1 MKKIIAILASLAL
14 FLIILT
20 FVIVPQQQGNIS
32 STSLKADALRTA
44 NTTYEETLPI
54 QEADLGGSG
63 RSILIAVVMLSH
75 ILFANL
81 HLGGAWI
88 AAGTETVYLRNKKE
102 RFKRLARSLTLF
114 NVILFS
120 AGATLAVAG
129 MLFFF
134 ALFPRFSSEI
144 FHIYWW
150 PLLFEAIAFGLQICF
165 LYSYWFSWDRVS
177 TGWHQFLGYG
187 YAVAVFFQTLMINTV
202 ATGMLTPG
210 ASSISWGQTG
220 LFTMPVDILMSW
232 WFNATTWIL
241 QFHRL
246 AAAVSYFGFILA
258 MLAMLHYVDRT
269 DDASRSYWD
278 LVGSYGL
285 IWGLFGL
292 IFQPIIGIIYMSTI
306 KSSQISS
313 FVMIM
318 LGPRAWEMLLMV
330 GLLSFLFITVL
341 VYFYDRK
348 SLILNQPENKLLHL
362 VFRLFIIIAI
372 ICGFILVQPSTFAS
386 QVNPLGYMS
395 YKLVALFILITLGAI
410 TLAIDFLRLKEP
422 SQTEWGNLSPVA
434 RSAAMI
440 AGIIGM
446 WIVVVMGYVRESARS
461 PWLINNIIPVP
472 GGQAYPTPVPVG
484 QIFAVWLIIT
494 SLTLAIFWFTSKVTA
509 EHPEEA
515 EEI

>member
-32 STSLKADALRTA
+32 STSLKADALSSA
-44 NTTYEETLPI
+44 NATYEETLPI

-88 AAGTETVYLRNKKE
+88 AAGTESVYLRNKKE

-129 MLFFF
+129 MVFFI

-150 PLLFEAIAFGLQICF
+150 PLLGEAIAFGLQICF
-165 LYSYWFSWDRVS
+165 LYSYWFSWDRIS
-177 TGWHQFLGYG
+177 AGWHQFLGYG

-202 ATGMLTPG
+202 ASGMLTPG
-210 ASSISWGQTG
+210 SSSISWGQTG
-220 LFTMPVDILMSW
+220 LFTMPVDVLMSW

-258 MLAMLHYVDRT
+258 MLAMLHYVDRR

-348 SLILNQPENKLLHL
+348 SFILNQPENKLIHL
-362 VFRLFIIIAI
+362 MFRLFIIIAI

>member
-1 MKKIIAILASLAL
+1 MKKIAAIIAALAV
-14 FLIILT
+14 FLVLLT
-20 FVIVPQQQGNIS
+20 FVIIPQQQGNVS
-32 STSLKADALRTA
+32 STSLNAAALNNA
-44 NTTYEETLPI
+44 NTTYDETLPI
-54 QEADLGGSG
+54 QEVDLGGSG

-88 AAGTETVYLRNKKE
+88 AAGTESVFLRNGKE
-102 RFKRLARSLTLF
+102 RFKRLARSLALF

-120 AGATLAVAG
+120 AGATLAMAG
-129 MLFFF
+129 LLFFI
-134 ALFPRFSSEI
+134 ALFPAFSSEV
-144 FHIYWW
+144 FHLYWW
-150 PLLFEAIAFGLQICF
+150 PLLGELITFGLQIFF
-165 LYSYWFSWDRVS
+165 LYTYWFSWDRIKPV
-177 TGWHQFLGYG
+177 WHQFLGYG
-187 YAVAVFFQTLMINTV
+187 YAVVVFVQTLLINTL
-202 ATGMLTPG
+202 ASGMLTPG
-210 ASSISWGQTG
+210 SPGITWGQSG
-220 LFTMPVDILMSW
+220 LITMPLEVLMSW

-246 AAAVSYFGFILA
+246 MAALSYFGFILA
-258 MLAMLHYVDRT
+258 MLAMFHYLDRK

-285 IWGLFGL
+285 IWGLLGL

-306 KSSQISS
+306 KSTQISS
-313 FVMIM
+313 FAMIM

-330 GLLSFLFITVL
+330 GLLAFLFITVL
-341 VYFYDRK
+341 VYFYDRR
-348 SLILNQPENKLLHL
+348 SLILNQPENRRIHL
-362 VFRLFIIIAI
+362 MFRLFIIIAAA
-372 ICGFILVQPSTFAS
+372 CGFILVQPSTLAFGI
-386 QVNPLGYMS
+386 NPLGYMS

-422 SQTEWGNLSPVA
+422 SQTEWGNISPVA
-434 RSAAMI
+434 RSAAII

-461 PWLINNIIPVP
+461 PWLVNNIIPVP
-472 GGQAYPTPVPVG
+472 GGQAYPTPIPVG

-494 SLTLAIFWFTSKVTA
+494 SLTLVIFWFTSKVTA
-509 EHPEEA
+509 EHPEKA